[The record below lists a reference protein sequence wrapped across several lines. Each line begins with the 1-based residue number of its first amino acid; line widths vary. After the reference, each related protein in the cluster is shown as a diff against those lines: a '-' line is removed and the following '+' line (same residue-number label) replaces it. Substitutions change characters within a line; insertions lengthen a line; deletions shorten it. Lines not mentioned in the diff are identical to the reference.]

1 MDASTFGDLEKLAKL
16 NEQRL
21 AKMQDIASKVSE
33 LTGTGYAADQ
43 RIKVVV
49 GGIALKELHLDPRVM
64 RMDSKSLAESIV
76 AASNAAS
83 LDLQKQIEEAM
94 APAGDESPFDY
105 LNGKVD
111 PTEKLRDI
119 QGALEASMEDIMT
132 RADRIRRDLLN
143 GTDPRP

>member
-1 MDASTFGDLEKLAKL
+1 VDASTFGDLEKLAKL
-16 NEQRL
+16 NEERL

-43 RIKVVV
+43 RIKAVV
-49 GGIALKELHLDPRVM
+49 GGSALKDLHLDPRVM
-64 RMDSKSLAESIV
+64 RMDSKSLAESIL
-76 AASNAAS
+76 AAANAAS

-94 APAGDESPFDY
+94 APVGDESPFDY

-119 QGALEASMEDIMT
+119 QGALEMSMDDIM
-132 RADRIRRDLLN
+132 AKAERIKRDLLN
-143 GTDPRP
+143 GIDPKS